1 VLLLTFRKQTLT
13 NQDKNQNQNQNK
25 GMNLNLLLKESHLK
39 LTQAE
44 SLKESR

>member
-25 GMNLNLLLKESHLK
+25 GMNLNLLLKESQLK